1 MYEGTNYP
9 NVNTRKLRLTMMKL
23 NLGCGTQTPQGWINV
38 DYALGAKLA
47 KLPLFS
53 SINRKLG
60 FFNINWD
67 KEIFLHDLT
76 TKFPWKDGQA
86 DYIYSSHTLE
96 HLTREEGLFFLKE
109 CHRILRE
116 GGVIRIVVPDLRVI
130 VENYLNGT
138 IRAVHF
144 LEELR
149 VLYGGQ
155 HSRFKRRLSPFIQFP
170 HKCMYDS
177 ETLLAVMC
185 EIGFKCEKKKAF
197 SSRIK
202 DINRVELESRTQNA
216 VIVEGEK
223 P

>member
-1 MYEGTNYP
+1 
-9 NVNTRKLRLTMMKL
+9 MKL
-23 NLGCGTQTPQGWINV
+23 NLGCGNQTPQGWINV
-38 DYALGAKLA
+38 DYALGAKFA
-47 KLPLFS
+47 KIPLFS

-67 KEIFLHDLT
+67 KEIVLHDLT

-86 DYIYSSHTLE
+86 DYVYSSHTLE
-96 HLTREEGLFFLKE
+96 HLTRKEGLFFLKE
-109 CHRILRE
+109 CHRILRK
-116 GGVIRIVVPDLRVI
+116 GGVIRIVVPDLRVT
-130 VENYLNGT
+130 VENYLNGS
-138 IRAVHF
+138 IRAIHF

-155 HSRFKRRLSPFIQFP
+155 PSRLKRRLYPLIHFHHT

-202 DINRVELESRTQNA
+202 DINRVELESRTQNC